1 MADDLSAAPDRFP
14 RRRDQLRAR
23 LRDEEVG
30 SLLVSSETNVAYLTG
45 FTGDASTLILTADR
59 ALIVTDGRYG
69 EQLQGE
75 CPDLEVH
82 VRPVGQAMMLGV
94 AEVAKKLGLAS
105 LAFEAAQVTV
115 ADHGLLREAAPTLD
129 LHKIRG
135 WVEAL
140 RIVKDDHEVAAIREA
155 IAVAERAFLQLR
167 GEIRPG
173 RGEKDLADDLE
184 FRLRRLGA
192 TGSAFPPI
200 VAAGRNA
207 ALPHARPSAS
217 AVGEDDLVL
226 IDWGAVTGS
235 YRSDLTRVVAT
246 GKVTARFE
254 SVYRSVLAAQE
265 RAIAAIRPGR
275 SARAID
281 AEARS
286 SLQDA
291 GFGDFFPHGLGH
303 GLGMDIHEMPF
314 LGRDPDVEL
323 RPGMVLTIEPGVY
336 LPGWGG
342 VRIEDDVLVT
352 SEGFEV
358 LTGIPKDLDSVRLD
372 S

>member
-1 MADDLSAAPDRFP
+1 MPERFPDR
-14 RRRDQLRAR
+14 RDRLRAR
-23 LRDEEVG
+23 LRDEKVD
-30 SLLVSSETNVAYLTG
+30 SLLVSSETNVSYLTG
-45 FTGDASTLILTADR
+45 FTGDASTLLLTADR
-59 ALIVTDGRYG
+59 ALVVTDGRYG
-69 EQLQGE
+69 EQLQRE
-75 CPDLEVH
+75 CPGLEVH
-82 VRPVGQAMMLGV
+82 VRPVGQPMMLGV
-94 AEVAKKLGLAS
+94 AEVAEKLGLSS
-105 LAFEAAQVTV
+105 LAFEAARVTV
-115 ADHGLLREAAPTLD
+115 ADHGTLREAASALD
-129 LHKIRG
+129 LRGVQG
-135 WVEAL
+135 WVESL

-155 IAVAERAFLQLR
+155 IAVAERAFHGLR
-167 GEIRPG
+167 AEIRPG
-173 RGEKDLADDLE
+173 RAEKDLADDLE
-184 FRLRRLGA
+184 ARMRRLGA
-192 TGSAFPPI
+192 DGPAFPPI
-200 VAAGRNA
+200 VAAGGNA

-217 AVGEDDLVL
+217 ARVGEDDLVL
-226 IDWGAVTGS
+226 IDWGAWIRS

-246 GKVTARFE
+246 GKVTPRFE

-286 SLQDA
+286 SLRDA
-291 GFGDFFPHGLGH
+291 GFGDFFTHGLGH

-323 RPGMVLTIEPGVY
+323 RPGMVLTVEPGVY

-352 SEGFEV
+352 PQGFEV

-372 S
+372 P